1 MSAQPLPYP
10 IYAPDAPDAEQKYE
24 EQKYEEFGGHPPN
37 GLTAQQKLE
46 LKIRMET
53 EDAIYLRRLLKHLPR
68 NDNKNM
74 DVVDEFHTV
83 DEFHWG
89 HFVYYINPITLDV
102 YHTSVSNDG
111 ATYEV
116 GELAGKI
123 DLEKGIIDWVAE
135 SEHM

>member
-53 EDAIYLRRLLKHLPR
+53 EDAIYLRRLLEHLPPQA
-68 NDNKNM
+68 NKNTNI
-74 DVVDEFHTV
+74 VDEFHIL

-89 HFVYYINPITLDV
+89 HLIYYINPITLDV
-102 YHTSVSNDG
+102 YHSVSHDG
-111 ATYEV
+111 DNIEV